1 MSFSFR
7 FRLVASVF
15 VLNSSLCGALDGA
28 RPTPNF
34 ARVSPSLFTT
44 FQVPGALGTYPM
56 SINGSETVTGYY
68 TEPAGTQGGF
78 IRSADGVVETFQ
90 VPGSILT
97 EPVGINGAGE
107 VVGYYELTAGVP
119 QAFTRSAD
127 GQINTFA
134 APTDASPTNKIAQP
148 AAINDA
154 GEIVGNYPDV
164 PQGSRVFVRSA
175 TGAITTFSV
184 SDGAAY
190 STVATGI
197 NASGAI
203 VFYGSSS
210 SIDEAGGAIWYGEG
224 NVPNPLLSCDCSGL
238 AVPGATGMFPTGINA
253 TGTVVGWFTTDA
265 DAPYSQVTPDAP
277 ASGAF
282 LRSSDGLMTTFS
294 APGTL
299 VPSALGINAS
309 GTILGNYTLPA
320 TPTDSHGFVRSEEG
334 VVNSFDPPRS
344 SSTTATSIN
353 DDGVI
358 TGYYTDESGKV
369 VSGFLRPPPE
379 TAATY

>member
-1 MSFSFR
+1 MTNMSFSFR
-7 FRLVASVF
+7 YRLFASVF
-15 VLNSSLCGALDGA
+15 VLYSSLCGALDRA

-34 ARVSPSLFTT
+34 ARLSPALFTT
-44 FQVPGALGTYPM
+44 FQVPGAVGTYPV
-56 SINGSETVTGYY
+56 SINDSETITGYY

-78 IRSADGVVETFQ
+78 VRSADGAVETFQ
-90 VPGSILT
+90 VPGSIVT
-97 EPVGINGAGE
+97 EPVGINSAGE
-107 VVGYYELTAGVP
+107 VVGYYEFTAGVP
-119 QAFTRSAD
+119 QAFIRSAD
-127 GQINTFA
+127 GQITTFA

-164 PQGSRVFVRSA
+164 PQGSRVFVRS
-175 TGAITTFSV
+175 TGAMTTFSV

-203 VFYGSSS
+203 VFYGSS
-210 SIDEAGGAIWYGEG
+210 
-224 NVPNPLLSCDCSGL
+224 
-238 AVPGATGMFPTGINA
+238 
-253 TGTVVGWFTTDA
+253 
-265 DAPYSQVTPDAP
+265 QVTPDAP

-282 LRSSDGLMTTFS
+282 LRSADGMITTFS
-294 APGTL
+294 APGML
-299 VPSALGINAS
+299 MPSSLGINAS
-309 GTILGNYTLPA
+309 GTILGNYTIPA

-353 DDGVI
+353 DLGVI
-358 TGYYTDESGKV
+358 TGYYTDESSKV
-369 VSGFLRPPPE
+369 VSGFLRPPRE
-379 TAATY
+379 TAIY

>member
-1 MSFSFR
+1 MCYIPR
-7 FRLVASVF
+7 SV
-15 VLNSSLCGALDGA
+15 VPLDGA

-34 ARVSPSLFTT
+34 ARVSPALFTT

-56 SINGSETVTGYY
+56 SINDSETVTGYY
-68 TEPAGTQGGF
+68 TEPAGPQGGF
-78 IRSADGVVETFQ
+78 VRTADGAVETFQ

-97 EPVGINGAGE
+97 EPVGINSAGE

-127 GQINTFA
+127 GQITTFA

-148 AAINDA
+148 VAINDA

-175 TGAITTFSV
+175 TGAMTTFTV

-197 NASGAI
+197 NAGGAI

-238 AVPGATGMFPTGINA
+238 VVPGATGMFPTGINA

-265 DAPYSQVTPDAP
+265 NAPYAQVIPDAP

-282 LRSSDGLMTTFS
+282 LRSSDGVIATFS

-309 GTILGNYTLPA
+309 GIILGNYTLPA

-334 VVNSFDPPRS
+334 DS
-344 SSTTATSIN
+344 
-353 DDGVI
+353 
-358 TGYYTDESGKV
+358 
-369 VSGFLRPPPE
+369 
-379 TAATY
+379 